1 MDCHFNIGGTTL
13 SRLNTLSPEA
23 IRTIFSP
30 DADSDL
36 LVLLTIFD
44 PNNPSQVVARLADGF
59 TERISETD
67 EDVVYGVKSNGQ
79 DFIFLPMEISLPTEE
94 EAQAPRCSITLHDV
108 THLITPLIRTIGSA
122 PTIKMELVLA
132 KSPDIVEIVFDGF
145 YINSFT
151 YSSDSVTAN
160 LSMVDLEREP
170 FPMHSFTPR
179 YFPGM
184 F

>member
-1 MDCHFNIGGTTL
+1 M
-13 SRLNTLSPEA
+13 SRLTTMSPEA

-36 LVLLTIFD
+36 LILLTIYD
-44 PNNPSQVVARLADGF
+44 PNNPTEVIARLADGF

-67 EDVVYGVKSNGQ
+67 EDVVYGVKSNAQ
-79 DFIFLPMEISLPTEE
+79 DFIFLPMEISLPTED

-108 THLITPLIRTIGSA
+108 THLITPLIRTITGS
-122 PTIKMELVLA
+122 PSIKMELVLS
-132 KSPDIVEIVFDGF
+132 KSPDTVEISFDGF

-151 YSSDSVTAN
+151 YSADSVTAN